1 MTSPYYQ
8 YGLELAGGGEPFFYV
23 GTNTAFSVRVWVAVY
38 RSASGVISQSCSTGS
53 QAQFYVNGIL
63 VRTQPLAASIQARG
77 NRLNIRSGYRTI
89 AVPQGLLDE
98 SADLQSG
105 ADLLRDPNGH
115 DNRTANTILSNWR

>member
-1 MTSPYYQ
+1 V
-8 YGLELAGGGEPFFYV
+8 AGAFLLCR
-23 GTNTAFSVRVWVAVY
+23 TNTGVLSARMVAVY
-38 RSASGVISQSCSTGS
+38 RSASGVISQSCSIGS

-77 NRLNIRSGYRTI
+77 NRLTSERIFGPSQFHKGFTGR
-89 AVPQGLLDE
+89 

-105 ADLLRDPNGH
+105 ADLLRDPQNGH